1 MRCEKKFDR
10 GVDRLVIGRKD
21 NENGG
26 IRVNGGKRERER
38 ERERERIIAGLA
50 FRWKVA
56 ADEDREGSRVAENA
70 RMRCTMNGAS
80 SYWYRW
86 YARSTV
92 HSVNAL
98 PFSIRDVARTTMIA
112 RDA

>member
-38 ERERERIIAGLA
+38 ERERKREDYRGAGVSMESGG
-50 FRWKVA
+50 R
-56 ADEDREGSRVAENA
+56 RG
-70 RMRCTMNGAS
+70 
-80 SYWYRW
+80 
-86 YARSTV
+86 
-92 HSVNAL
+92 
-98 PFSIRDVARTTMIA
+98 
-112 RDA
+112 

>member
-38 ERERERIIAGLA
+38 EREKERGLSRGWR
-50 FRWKVA
+50 FDGKWRQTRI
-56 ADEDREGSRVAENA
+56 ERDRV
-70 RMRCTMNGAS
+70 
-80 SYWYRW
+80 
-86 YARSTV
+86 
-92 HSVNAL
+92 L
-98 PFSIRDVARTTMIA
+98 PRT
-112 RDA
+112 RGCGVR